1 MNAPSKS
8 GKIWSR
14 RSVHS
19 ILINPAYTGKTYTF
33 TTIKNRKRFIRPQ
46 SDWIVIEGVTP
57 AIITQ
62 ELFDAAQKQ
71 LQINRTKT
79 VPTTKHEY
87 MLRGHIC
94 CRHCGRVYVAS
105 VMKSIHHGK
114 GYSNR
119 YYRCTGKLKLFSPIT
134 RCDNKAWSAKRI
146 EDLVW
151 SKLVHYLSDYDL
163 IMSELKN
170 QRQSV
175 DNISVFEK
183 ELERI
188 EHQIQALN
196 REQHQL
202 LQWALKDFP
211 PDQVESE
218 NKRLNKAKEIFKA
231 QKIEL
236 EAQIKA
242 NKAAI
247 INLPNMERFI
257 KDIHEK
263 LPNLDFESKRLA
275 LEMLGITV
283 WLDGESIEVTGRIE
297 PQKQSLRCSS
307 HRDDC

>member
-1 MNAPSKS
+1 
-8 GKIWSR
+8 
-14 RSVHS
+14 
-19 ILINPAYTGKTYTF
+19 
-33 TTIKNRKRFIRPQ
+33 
-46 SDWIVIEGVTP
+46 
-57 AIITQ
+57 
-62 ELFDAAQKQ
+62 
-71 LQINRTKT
+71 
-79 VPTTKHEY
+79 
-87 MLRGHIC
+87 
-94 CRHCGRVYVAS
+94 
-105 VMKSIHHGK
+105 
-114 GYSNR
+114 
-119 YYRCTGKLKLFSPIT
+119 
-134 RCDNKAWSAKRI
+134 
-146 EDLVW
+146 
-151 SKLVHYLSDYDL
+151 
-163 IMSELKN
+163 MSELKN